1 MEHWQ
6 RIDKVC
12 LTEIDKHTT
21 DPVYDGVEN
30 CRSTNMMSPINQI
43 QFVIYSEK
51 AMNSMYPKASTCST
65 TWTSVN
71 MF

>member
-6 RIDKVC
+6 LIDKVC

-21 DPVYDGVEN
+21 DPVYDGVEK
-30 CRSTNMMSPINQI
+30 CRSTNMMSPITQI
-43 QFVIYSEK
+43 QFVIYSEI
-51 AMNSMYPKASTCST
+51 AMYSMCPKAPTIST

-71 MF
+71 KV